1 MTAKFFAILTNQGA
15 AKLANAT
22 ALGTKLDLTHLAV
35 GDGGGTLPTPNPAQT
50 KLKGE
55 KRRAAINMLSVDPAN
70 PHQVI
75 AEQVIPEN
83 EGGWW
88 IREIGLFDK
97 DGALIAVANCPE
109 TYKPQLQEGSGR
121 TQTIRMV
128 LIVSS
133 TEAVTLKIDP
143 SVVLATRD
151 YVDNAITAHAK
162 SRNHPDATTAAK
174 GFVQLS
180 SATNS
185 ASEALAATPK
195 AVKSAYD
202 LANNALSKTVTTDQ
216 AVAGAVSFAKATTH
230 KDGLT
235 SLGDMVMQAKTAGA
249 NLIQRFK
256 DMDGVE
262 QGALYSTS
270 ATGQMTL
277 RWGGTNY
284 SLVLKPDGTAT
295 FPGAVYSGA
304 SRLLNEATA
313 LSKTDLNAVRDEGT
327 YFQNASANATVASNY
342 PAAIAGTLEVF
353 NSRAQASS
361 RTGVTQFYY
370 PWNVGN
376 YYYSRVYLAL
386 SDTWSEWDIYEAR
399 SKSDARYLKIGDYG
413 LGADYR
419 PSLTGYALA
428 SDYRINGAFYG
439 NITSMTDTFDAS
451 NNHIF
456 NVFGYSNRTY
466 GFQVAF
472 PFGADKMAFRRIQN
486 NGVGGWKEVWHN
498 GNAALDE
505 NGFLK
510 SASTAGVSAL
520 IRTDFPVG
528 IPQPWPTATAP
539 AGWLKCNGAT
549 FDKAKYPLLAAAYP
563 GGRLPDM
570 RGEFIRGAD
579 DGRGVDSGRAVLST
593 QADAVQK
600 FTGKTNGIQHFVPG
614 LTPQGII
621 SQGETVASTTGLTE
635 STGSTGN
642 GVFRINIDASLQIR
656 TATETRPR
664 NIAFNYIVRAA

>member
-162 SRNHPDATTAAK
+162 SRNHPDASTTEK

-180 SATNS
+180 SSINS
-185 ASEALAATPK
+185 GSEALAATPK

-202 LANNALSKTVTTDQ
+202 LANNALSKTVTADQ
-216 AVAGAVSFAKATTH
+216 GIASAVLFTKAATFS
-230 KDGLT
+230 GGFT
-235 SLGDMVMQAKTAGA
+235 SLSESVLQAKTPGA
-249 NLIQRFK
+249 NVMQRFK
-256 DMDGVE
+256 NMEGVE
-262 QGALYSTS
+262 QGALFSTP

-277 RWGGTNY
+277 RWGGTAH
-284 SLVLKPDGTAT
+284 SALFKSDGTVTMPSTLFIGSTPVLKT
-295 FPGAVYSGA
+295 
-304 SRLLNEATA
+304 
-313 LSKTDLNAVRDEGT
+313 
-327 YFQNASANATVASNY
+327 
-342 PAAIAGTLEVF
+342 
-353 NSRAQASS
+353 
-361 RTGVTQFYY
+361 
-370 PWNVGN
+370 
-376 YYYSRVYLAL
+376 
-386 SDTWSEWDIYEAR
+386 
-399 SKSDARYLKIGDYG
+399 GDYG
-413 LGADYR
+413 LGGLAVGSAWDTAIKAGKGMF
-419 PSLTGYALA
+419 LTGSDGAPAGSVFMGLTMPHSTLTDYAFQIA
-428 SDYRINGAFYG
+428 SRKDFGFHYRTLDAGVIRPWVRVY
-439 NITSMTDTFDAS
+439 DTA
-451 NNHIF
+451 
-456 NVFGYSNRTY
+456 YKPT
-466 GFQVAF
+466 A
-472 PFGADKMAFRRIQN
+472 AD
-486 NGVGGWKEVWHN
+486 VG
-498 GNAALDE
+498 ALDR
-505 NGFLK
+505 
-510 SASTAGVSAL
+510 A
-520 IRTDFPVG
+520 DFPVG

-563 GGRLPDM
+563 SGRLPDL